1 MTDESLLDQ
10 AFAAPEPQTNLGAGN
25 RLVPGELLSGL
36 RHDMR
41 TPIHQILGYAEMLEE
56 DAIASG
62 QTGWAED
69 LGKIQAAAKRLLGM
83 VDGLPD
89 RLLPE
94 PGETTL
100 EGPGGQPAAA
110 PAPVPPTGTP
120 VETDRRSSPETAAT

>member
-1 MTDESLLDQ
+1 MSDESLLEK
-10 AFAAPEPQTNLGAGN
+10 AFAAPDPPTNLGAGN
-25 RLVPGELLSGL
+25 RLVPGDVLSGL

-69 LGKIQAAAKRLLGM
+69 LGKIQAAARRLLGM

-94 PGETTL
+94 PGDLPPEVS
-100 EGPGGQPAAA
+100 GGASPRSPPRGRAAR
-110 PAPVPPTGTP
+110 
-120 VETDRRSSPETAAT
+120 DSCRR